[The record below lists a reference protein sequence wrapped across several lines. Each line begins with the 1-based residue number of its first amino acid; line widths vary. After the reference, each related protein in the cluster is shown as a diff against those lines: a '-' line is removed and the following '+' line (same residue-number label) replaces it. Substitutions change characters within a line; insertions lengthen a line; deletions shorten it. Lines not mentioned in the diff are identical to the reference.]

1 MQRTIMKS
9 NDSAATPG
17 SDHFA
22 KESGIF
28 SSDMAEEQLKSYKD
42 DIDSFYQQDLEL
54 EALSNYD
61 TSDSDEIDQAFQEMD
76 SDSG

>member
-42 DIDSFYQQDLEL
+42 DIDSFY
-54 EALSNYD
+54 
-61 TSDSDEIDQAFQEMD
+61 
-76 SDSG
+76 